1 MQNSQKS
8 KISGIESSSM
18 IDTDNKNNEI
28 LDFIFNFNNFGSSS
42 KPNEESKIE

>member
-28 LDFIFNFNNFGSSS
+28 LDFIFNFNTCSYRN
-42 KPNEESKIE
+42 KLV